1 MAKAKKEKPDAP
13 KYAEKVSINVDF
25 HEAMKILADHAND
38 KGAKKVTY
46 KERKRSVK

>member
-1 MAKAKKEKPDAP
+1 MAKAKKEKPDP

-38 KGAKKVTY
+38 KGSKKTTY
-46 KERKRSVK
+46 KRRTRKKQ